1 MAVPIALSVLLPAV
15 LPGTLLVAG
24 DTLFVEIL
32 TTEQERALGL
42 MFRTELPENHG
53 ALFVFPRPQRLSFWM
68 KNTYIPLDLAFLDA
82 SGVIVEL
89 HALKPL
95 DEHPVTSSTPVP
107 FALEVNRGYFARRG
121 VGVGDTIRLPAW
133 LTAPYE
139 EGPGG
144 TVGGAHEWWR

>member
-1 MAVPIALSVLLPAV
+1 MAVPLALSILFPAV

-24 DTLFVEIL
+24 DTLFVDVL
-32 TTEQERALGL
+32 TTEEERALGL
-42 MFRTELPENHG
+42 MFRTELPENRG
-53 ALFVFPRPQRLSFWM
+53 ALFVFPRPQYLSFWM

-89 HALKPL
+89 HALEPL
-95 DEHPVTSSTPVP
+95 NERPVTSSTPVP

-133 LTAPYE
+133 LTVPYE
-139 EGPGG
+139 ERSGG
-144 TVGGAHEWWR
+144 TVGGAREWWR